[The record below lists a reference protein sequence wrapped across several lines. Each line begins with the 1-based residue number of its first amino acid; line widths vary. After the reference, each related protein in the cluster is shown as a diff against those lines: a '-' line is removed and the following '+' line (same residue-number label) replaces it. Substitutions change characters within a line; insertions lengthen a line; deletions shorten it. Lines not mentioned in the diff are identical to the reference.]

1 MGLAESKTRC
11 MCGSFLIGTWEILKM
26 TVNVPL
32 AVGPGKLI
40 NNPGIHVF
48 RKSDK
53 FTVAMKRR
61 TMKSFAESKI

>member
-1 MGLAESKTRC
+1 
-11 MCGSFLIGTWEILKM
+11 MCRSFLIGTWEILKT

-32 AVGPGKLI
+32 AVGLGKLI

-53 FTVAMKRR
+53 FIVAVKRR
-61 TMKSFAESKI
+61 TMKSFVESKN